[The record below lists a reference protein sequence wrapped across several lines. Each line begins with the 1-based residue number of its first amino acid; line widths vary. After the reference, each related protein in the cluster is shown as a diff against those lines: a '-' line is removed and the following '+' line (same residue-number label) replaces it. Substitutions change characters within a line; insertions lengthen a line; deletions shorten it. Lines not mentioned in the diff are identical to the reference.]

1 MRPVSPVS
9 CSDSQAWRKDEP
21 CPSPLSVPRTWR
33 HRVPGPAKEPDE
45 DIYVECERSPA
56 PAFTQTLSS
65 PVLTAPVPLPRIS
78 VGSREHQRP
87 PLKGLYQIRK
97 LPAHILTSLLTWR
110 SRVAQ
115 PKGEPLF
122 LLQPLPRTPQLPRK
136 AICWVSLG
144 TQGTVTAMLLRAP
157 CSDARRMEPTP
168 CAPAQALVA
177 PSPSPWQYFSM
188 AESSTFPSGGW
199 LTGATMPWAGRAG
212 TMKSSSPP
220 WPPWSSTT
228 RSIPYR
234 SWTDRAAAGSSPAC
248 SSPPSPDAT
257 AHVRPHLWP
266 HSLPLGL
273 SPSPL
278 PVFHTPPSRLPILCP
293 SPSRPLGRMAQ
304 RQKVSPS
311 PHSIL
316 TQSLELLLC
325 SPLHWEAGDRQGPG
339 LQPPGMA
346 SQAALNEALLGEA
359 EPHGRVWAVLLEHKE
374 NPPAFYKRFNRE
386 LASGRDLMAL
396 HIVLLSINIC

>member
-1 MRPVSPVS
+1 MP
-9 CSDSQAWRKDEP
+9 E
-21 CPSPLSVPRTWR
+21 
-33 HRVPGPAKEPDE
+33 VPG
-45 DIYVECERSPA
+45 RG
-56 PAFTQTLSS
+56 
-65 PVLTAPVPLPRIS
+65 PR
-78 VGSREHQRP
+78 VVWGNAHWCHHREGLEWGSRMQWSFM
-87 PLKGLYQIRK
+87 GQTGRK
-97 LPAHILTSLLTWR
+97 ICRKMSKSALAR
-110 SRVAQ
+110 A
-115 PKGEPLF
+115 
-122 LLQPLPRTPQLPRK
+122 PQLPQE
-136 AICWVSLG
+136 VSPG
-144 TQGTVTAMLLRAP
+144 TGLRSLTDALL
-157 CSDARRMEPTP
+157 S
-168 CAPAQALVA
+168 L
-177 PSPSPWQYFSM
+177 S
-188 AESSTFPSGGW
+188 
-199 LTGATMPWAGRAG
+199 
-212 TMKSSSPP
+212 SSSPP

-316 TQSLELLLC
+316 IQSLELLLC